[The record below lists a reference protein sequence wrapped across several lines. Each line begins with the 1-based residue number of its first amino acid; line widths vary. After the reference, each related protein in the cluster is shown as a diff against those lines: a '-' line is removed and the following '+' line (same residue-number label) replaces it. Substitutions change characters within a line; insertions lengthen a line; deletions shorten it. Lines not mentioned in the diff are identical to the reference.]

1 MWFSAGQPNCR
12 DRGAFAHAEPVV
24 ATAERSPTMAIR
36 LRRSRAGCYGRRMS
50 SSLPP
55 PIRLRFEGAGTSL
68 TMRVGSRWATAM
80 FAAWLFFGVPGCVRR
95 RMLVR
100 THPAGA
106 AVSVDNQV
114 IGVSPAATSFTYY
127 GARDLRIEK
136 DGYRTEVIRKNVRPP
151 WYQWPGIDFV
161 AETLWPWEIRDER
174 VIDVQLT
181 PKALSPTEE
190 VINRAD
196 TLRSQSQTGMVPNV
210 R

>member
-1 MWFSAGQPNCR
+1 MPVSPPPLRR
-12 DRGAFAHAEPVV
+12 DHRISRRRLFVRRLGSHGVVV
-24 ATAERSPTMAIR
+24 AAAVALM
-36 LRRSRAGCYGRRMS
+36 
-50 SSLPP
+50 
-55 PIRLRFEGAGTSL
+55 TS
-68 TMRVGSRWATAM
+68 
-80 FAAWLFFGVPGCVRR
+80 GCVRR

-106 AVSVDNQV
+106 AVSIDNQV

-196 TLRSQSQTGMVPNV
+196 TLRSQSQSGMVPNV